1 MERLWCRDCLPDA
14 DVFVALTM
22 IAEATSRLRFGPAGL
37 DPASRH
43 PIVALG
49 AVLTLDEMSGGR
61 AFLAFDPASALAGE
75 ATELARL
82 AAAGGR
88 DFSGAHFQ
96 LDNATYAWGRRDL
109 EVLAEPTDL
118 TAPASPAEA
127 LRMLDQ

>member
-1 MERLWCRDCLPDA
+1 MERLWCRDCLPEA
-14 DVFVALTM
+14 DVFVALTV
-22 IAEATSRLRFGPAGL
+22 IAEATSRLRFGPARL

-49 AVLTLDEMSGGR
+49 AMLTLDEMSGGR
-61 AFLAFDPASALAGE
+61 AFLAFDPASELAGE
-75 ATELARL
+75 AAELARL
-82 AAAGGR
+82 AAPGGR